1 MDSNK
6 GHKNIKKKL
15 VKGFFWSLLVLFYI
29 PVSLVFLSN
38 QVLFQTFT
46 ARLATNILTNYTGYR
61 FNINSIKI
69 ELSKGLEMGGLEL
82 YDHHDNIMI
91 KVKQLRLKP
100 VFADPEIVGILAHS
114 VEFDSLDFRLGT
126 YRNENRMNLIRFIR
140 SLSDTTAPPSESVF
154 KLRIKDLAISQSHFQ
169 LFNLND
175 TTGNGK
181 AMDYSNMD
189 FNNINMS
196 VKDFKLFND
205 SLNFKVE
212 SLSADEQCGMKAKDL
227 KMDFILSSSTIRGHN
242 LKGTINHSKL
252 DADVEL
258 NYNGWDKMS
267 TFLDSVQLKGNFRKT
282 KLYLSDIGYFSD
294 VMFPMKDSVEF
305 TGQVSGT
312 VEDFHAKKLIVDYGK
327 QTHIDGDFTF
337 KKITEVDDT
346 KIDATFNNL
355 VINYCDFRKFLLPSG
370 DELPTPDYL
379 DCNDVLKV
387 KGIFTGNYFDFIAN
401 LNMTADDAPLTTG
414 IRFKYAEND
423 TLFFNTT
430 LDGKDFKL
438 GHFLGLEDVLGKGN
452 LKGNIQGIGNSFD
465 DVLVNADLKF
475 NQLKVLDYTYDSIA
489 LNAGYHSDSVFG
501 TVNVSDNNL
510 LLKIK
515 GGAGFKT
522 TPSYQAHAE
531 IAKANLR
538 ALKLIDDDFAFAT
551 TADFSIR
558 GNEVDDMAAKL
569 DFENSLLVFSD
580 SNYFIKSI
588 NVEKYDSANLK
599 MVTLKSD
606 IADAEISGKF
616 KLADLGNNMAAL
628 LNRFVEV
635 DDKIEMI
642 KEENDFFNLELTLKD
657 DKLIKEQFLSGFT
670 MENGTHLLADVDF
683 NSYKS
688 NIEVRSPFMAYN
700 DIRFKENR
708 LSVQSNK
715 EKLTLNLGINHIILK
730 DSTEDD
736 KQVVSMDNFL
746 VDASAMKNMVDF
758 KIKWL
763 DDDTT
768 KKDSG
773 DLKGY
778 FYKMDN
784 KSELT
789 LDNASVYI
797 GDTLWTLDKNNQVLF
812 DSSGIFFNHI
822 NINGGASKLMVH
834 GKAPQQDGNSLS
846 IDFSQWN
853 LSNFEALLSSFGVNL
868 NGFINGNLEISMV
881 EKNPTI
887 VSSLTVNDFGLN
899 DVYLGDAKIINT
911 WDNIEKSVFVKT
923 QIIRHGSAGSGEIFM
938 LDGFYYPF
946 KKEDAIKAHAT
957 FNRLNIA
964 LLNPFLKNLFHGIE
978 GKGKGYFDISGTLSK
993 PVILGKAEL
1002 DRASLVVNYLN
1013 TRYSFSNDLVF
1024 QPNEISFDNIVIYDT
1039 LGNKGVISGSLKHNY
1054 FDNFRYD
1061 LTVSTDKLLFIN
1073 TNRKMNEL
1081 YYGSA
1086 LVSGK
1091 IHLSGN
1097 PKGIKLDADA
1107 KTVAGTDLNI
1117 PLDYVYDVSDN
1128 DYITFVEPPNDT
1140 LHSETEKEYLTKE
1153 EELNLKNKEQSMGYD
1168 IKLKTEVTPMAKVN
1182 IFLPSDLGR
1191 IESQGHGL
1199 LNINANSNGTFSIIG
1214 DYVVNKGY
1222 FHFTFKNL
1230 ISKRF
1235 DLVEGGKISWTGDPT
1250 GANIHIKGL
1259 YKVKTDV
1266 SSLGVVIDS
1275 TASYKNKV
1283 LVNCYIT
1290 LTNTLLDPN
1299 IKFSFDIPDAD
1310 PDLKRMIFA
1319 NLDTT
1324 NASVV
1329 NEQMISLLVLGTFSY
1344 SNAGN
1349 VNLATSG
1356 YSILTNQLSGI
1367 LSKLSD
1373 KFDIGVNYRPGDAVS
1388 QQEFEIA
1395 LSTQL
1400 FNDRL
1405 SIDGNLGMTYDRSQG
1420 NASNIVGDVD
1430 ISYKLTEDGRW
1441 LLKAYNHSNSNSWYY
1456 YNNYD
1461 KISPYTQGV
1470 GIAFRKEFNNIHE
1483 LFTRQRRKNKKETK
1497 TTLKH

>member
-15 VKGFFWSLLVLFYI
+15 ARAFFWSLLVLFYI

-46 ARLATNILTNYTGYR
+46 ARMVTNILTDYTGYR
-61 FNINSIKI
+61 FNINSVKI
-69 ELSKGLEMGGLEL
+69 EFAKGIEMGGLEL
-82 YDHHDNIMI
+82 YDHHDSVMI
-91 KVKQLRLKP
+91 KVEQLRLKP
-100 VFADPEIVGILAHS
+100 VFADPKIVGIVAHS
-114 VEFDSLDFRLGT
+114 IELDSLDFRLGT
-126 YRNENRMNLIRFIR
+126 YKGENSMNLMKFIK
-140 SLSDTTAPPSESVF
+140 SLSDTNAPPSGNIF
-154 KLRIKDLAISQSHFQ
+154 KLRVKSVVITRSHFQ

-181 AMDYSNMD
+181 AMDYSNMVFD
-189 FNNINMS
+189 NIDLS
-196 VKDFKLFND
+196 IQDFKLYND

-212 SLSADEQCGMKAKDL
+212 SLSADEQCGMKARNL
-227 KMDFILSSSTIRGHN
+227 KMDFILSSSTIRAHN
-242 LKGTINHSKL
+242 LKGVINHSTL
-252 DADVEL
+252 DGDVEL

-267 TFLDSVQLKGNFRKT
+267 TFLDSVQLVGNFRET

-294 VMFPMKDSVEF
+294 VMFPMKDSVVF

-312 VEDFHAKKLIVDYGK
+312 VEDFHAKNLVVDYGK
-327 QTHIDGDFTF
+327 QTHVDGNFAF
-337 KKITEVDDT
+337 EKITEVNDT
-346 KIDATFNNL
+346 KIDADFNNL
-355 VINYCDFRKFLLPSG
+355 VINFCDFRKFRLPSG
-370 DELPTPDYL
+370 DGISSPDYL
-379 DCNDVLKV
+379 DCNDVLKI
-387 KGIFTGNYFDFIAN
+387 KGTFKGNYYDFISD
-401 LNMTADDAPLTTG
+401 LDFTADGAPVKAN

-423 TLFFNTT
+423 TLFFVTT
-430 LDGKDFKL
+430 LDGINVKL
-438 GHFLGLEDVLGKGN
+438 GHFLGLEDVFGN
-452 LKGNIQGIGNSFD
+452 GSLKGMIKGKGNSFD
-465 DVLVNADLKF
+465 DLLVNADMNL
-475 NQLKVLDYTYDSIA
+475 NQMKVLDYTYDSIM
-489 LNAGYHSDSVFG
+489 LNASYQYDSVYG
-501 TVNVSDNNL
+501 MVNIDDKNL
-510 LLKIK
+510 LLKLN

-522 TPSYQAHAE
+522 TPSYKAHAE
-531 IAKANLR
+531 IAKANLHD
-538 ALKLIDDDFAFAT
+538 LKLIKDDFAFAT
-551 TADFSIR
+551 AADVDIR
-558 GNEVDDMAAKL
+558 GAEVDDMVAKL
-569 DFENSLLVFSD
+569 NFQNSLLVFAD
-580 SNYFIKSI
+580 SNYFVKSI
-588 NVEKYDSANLK
+588 EIEKYDS
-599 MVTLKSD
+599 SD
-606 IADAEISGKF
+606 TRVIKLRSDMADAEISGKF
-616 KLADLGNNMAAL
+616 KLIELGNNIEAF
-628 LNRFVEV
+628 LNKFVEF

-642 KEENDFFNLELTLKD
+642 KEDNNYFNLDVTLKD
-657 DKLIKEQFLSGFT
+657 DKLISEQFLSGFT
-670 MENGTHLLADVDF
+670 IENGTHLSANVDF
-683 NSYKS
+683 NTYKS
-688 NIEVRSPFMAYN
+688 DVEVTSPFMAFN
-700 DIRFKENR
+700 DIRFKENK
-708 LSVQSNK
+708 LSVQSDK
-715 EKLTLNLGINHIILK
+715 EKMAMSLNVSHIILK
-730 DSTEDD
+730 DSTAED
-736 KQVVSMDNFL
+736 KQVVGMDNFA
-746 VDASAMKNMVDF
+746 VNASAMKNMVDF
-758 KIKWL
+758 KVKWL
-763 DDDTT
+763 NDDTT

-773 DLKGY
+773 NIKGY
-778 FYKMDN
+778 FYKTDN

-789 LDNASVYI
+789 FDNAMVYV
-797 GDTLWTLDKNNQVLF
+797 GDTLWTIDKDNQILF
-812 DSSGIFFNHI
+812 DTAGTFFKHVNISG
-822 NINGGASKLMVH
+822 GSSKLMVH
-834 GKAPQQDGNSLS
+834 GKVPNYDRDSLS
-846 IDFSQWN
+846 IGFSQWN
-853 LSNFEALLSSFGVNL
+853 LSNFDALLGSYGVNL
-868 NGFINGNLEISMV
+868 DGFVNGNLELGMV
-881 EKNPTI
+881 GKNSTI
-887 VSSLTVNDFGLN
+887 ISSLTINDFGLN

-911 WDNIEKSVFVKT
+911 WDNIEKSVFAKV
-923 QIIRHGSAGSGEIFM
+923 QIIRHGSVGSGEIFM

-946 KKEDAIKAHAT
+946 KKEDALSAHAE

-978 GKGKGYFDISGTLSK
+978 GKGKGYFDLSGTLSK

-1013 TRYSFSNDLVF
+1013 TRYSFSNTLVF
-1024 QPNEISFDNIVIYDT
+1024 KPNEINFDDIVIYDT
-1039 LGNKGVISGSLKHNY
+1039 LGNKGVVSGSLKHDY
-1054 FDNFRYD
+1054 FENFRYD
-1061 LTVSTDKLLFIN
+1061 LTVTTDKLLFIN

-1081 YYGSA
+1081 YYGTA

-1091 IHLSGN
+1091 VHLSGN
-1097 PKGIKLDADA
+1097 PAGIKLTADA
-1107 KTVAGTDLNI
+1107 KTVSGTDLNI

-1140 LHSETEKEYLTKE
+1140 LHPETEKEYLTKE
-1153 EELNLKNKEQSMGYD
+1153 EELNLKNKEQSLGYD
-1168 IKLKTEVTPMAKVN
+1168 IKLKTEVTPRAKVN

-1191 IESQGHGL
+1191 IESQGQGL
-1199 LNINANSNGTFSIIG
+1199 LKIDANSNGTFSIIG
-1214 DYVVNKGY
+1214 DYTVNKGY

-1235 DLVEGGKISWTGDPT
+1235 DLVSGGKISWTGDPT
-1250 GANIHIKGL
+1250 GANLHIKGL

-1405 SIDGNLGMTYDRSQG
+1405 TIDGNLGMTYDKSQG

-1470 GIAFRKEFNNIHE
+1470 GIAFRKEFNNINE
-1483 LFTRQRRKNKKETK
+1483 LFTRQRPRKKKKQKEP
-1497 TTLKH
+1497 